1 MRRYWDKLELTYKS
15 VRIRNIQRI
24 LNIVQVVLIFILSL
38 VILWLSGVS
47 FKPFYLPLD
56 FLFLFLIVMLLVYS
70 IEVIVFRWLEIGYSK
85 SSSAIHLMTK
95 KSLRVALVILVV
107 SIFILAVPLLVSFA
121 KSGLSNS
128 GTNVQI
134 LPGESLSV
142 NFTNHDRLSLS
153 QVSGIS
159 VSTQGGDV
167 SAWVL
172 TEDEFQT
179 VTTFACPP
187 TGDLCPTRTG
197 SDFTIS
203 PSLLKKDFDKY
214 VLYIT
219 SGSPEFVSYSVDVEL
234 SPYVIQHI
242 PILAL
247 ISIITQAVWIGYLL
261 PIKRKYERESIY
273 SRDYVHEKGYAP
285 VTKGGSEHAT
295 RDQRVVFETVKPN
308 EPSEVGRYEHE
319 EVPEEIV
326 DIDSTLLQARTD
338 FNNGNFDM
346 ALKAYDRVLT
356 AEKRNLMALN
366 GRAKALEFL
375 RKPEDA
381 LETYDILIE
390 LNPKVEYNW
399 VKTGDLFHQLGR
411 SGEAAERYKEA
422 IALNSS
428 SVAVERLSRMEESVD
443 YLMAQATT
451 FSGHGRYQEAL
462 RHYDLALKREPENI
476 RALIGMSVALR
487 ELKKLDEAEVVLR
500 KVLDIDFYNSNALEG
515 LGRIYKEKLNLDPND
530 EKALIDHGDILLEQ
544 GKLDLAVLDYNTVL
558 ELNPENEEAKIR
570 LDDMSD
576 QPIPLPVEQKQ
587 VVEEFAKIAGV
598 GQARALALI
607 GAGYDSVEKLA
618 NAKIEDIMKVR
629 GIHERLAIMINASL
643 LPENQ

>member
-24 LNIVQVVLIFILSL
+24 LNIIQIVLIVILSF

-56 FLFLFLIVMLLVYS
+56 FLFLFLMVMLLVYS
-70 IEVIVFRWLEIGYSK
+70 IEVIVFRFLEIGYSK
-85 SSSAIHLMTK
+85 SPSAIHLMTK
-95 KSLRVALVILVV
+95 KSLRVAIVILVV

-128 GTNVQI
+128 GTNIQI
-134 LPGESLSV
+134 VPGQPLSI
-142 NFTNHDRLSLS
+142 NFTNQDRLSLS

-159 VSTQGGDV
+159 VSTQSGSVD
-167 SAWVL
+167 AWVL
-172 TEDEFQT
+172 TEDEFQSVT
-179 VTTFACPP
+179 VFACPP
-187 TGDLCPTRTG
+187 AGDMCPTRTG

-214 VLYIT
+214 VLYIA
-219 SGSPEFVSYSVDVEL
+219 GASPVFISYSVDVEL
-234 SPYVIQHI
+234 SPYVIQYI

-247 ISIITQAVWIGYLL
+247 ISIITQGVWIGYLL
-261 PIKRKYERESIY
+261 PIKRKFERESIY

-285 VTKGGSEHAT
+285 VTKGGPEQKT
-295 RDQRVVFETVKPN
+295 QEQRVVFETVRPP
-308 EPSEVGRYEHE
+308 ETREFGRYEPE

-381 LETYDILIE
+381 LETYDVLIE

-399 VKTGDLFHQLGR
+399 VKTGDLLYQLGR

-422 IALNSS
+422 ISLNGS

-443 YLMAQATT
+443 YLMAQAIA
-451 FSGHGRYQEAL
+451 FSGHGRYKEAL
-462 RHYDLALKREPENI
+462 RHYDLILKKEPENM

-487 ELKKLDEAEVVLR
+487 ELKRLDEAEVVLK

-544 GKLDLAVLDYNTVL
+544 GKMDLAILDYNTVL
-558 ELNPENEEAKIR
+558 ELNPDNGEAQIR
-570 LDDMSD
+570 LDDMKD
-576 QPIPLPVEQKQ
+576 EPIPLPVEQKQ
-587 VVEEFAKIAGV
+587 VVEEFTNIPGV

-607 GAGYDSVEKLA
+607 SGGFDSVEKLA
-618 NAKIEDIMKVR
+618 SAKIEDLMKVR
-629 GIHERLAIMINASL
+629 GITERLAIMINATF

>member
-15 VRIRNIQRI
+15 VRIRNIQRM
-24 LNIVQVVLIFILSL
+24 LNITQVVLIVILSI
-38 VILWLSGVS
+38 VILWLSG
-47 FKPFYLPLD
+47 YLPLD

-70 IEVIVFRWLEIGYSK
+70 IEVIVFRFLEIGYSK

-107 SIFILAVPLLVSFA
+107 SIFILAVPLLVSYA
-121 KSGLSNS
+121 KGGLTDS
-128 GTNVQI
+128 GTNIQI
-134 LPGESLSV
+134 TPGQPLIV
-142 NFTNHDRLSLS
+142 NFTNQDRLSLS
-153 QVSGIS
+153 FVSGIS
-159 VSTQGGDV
+159 VSTQSGSVD
-167 SAWVL
+167 AWVL
-172 TEDEFQT
+172 TEDEFQS
-179 VTTFACPP
+179 VTAFGCPP
-187 TGDLCPTRTG
+187 AGDLCPTQSG

-214 VLYIT
+214 VLYIAST
-219 SGSPEFVSYSVDVEL
+219 SSVFISYSVDVEL
-234 SPYVIQHI
+234 SPYVIQYI

-273 SRDYVHEKGYAP
+273 SRDYVHDTGSAQ
-285 VTKGGSEHAT
+285 VTKGKAVQKAPGE
-295 RDQRVVFETVKPN
+295 RVVFETVRPS
-308 EPSEVGRYEHE
+308 EPREVGRYDHE
-319 EVPEEIV
+319 EVPEEII
-326 DIDSTLLQARTD
+326 DIDTTLLQARTD

-366 GRAKALEFL
+366 GRAKALEFMK
-375 RKPEDA
+375 KPEGA

-399 VKTGDLFHQLGR
+399 VKTGDLLHQLGR

-422 IALNSS
+422 ISINAS
-428 SVAVERLSRMEESVD
+428 SVAVERLERMEESVD
-443 YLMAQATT
+443 YLMSQAIT
-451 FSGHGRYQEAL
+451 FSGHGRYEEAQ
-462 RHYDLALKREPENI
+462 RHYELALKKEPENM

-487 ELKKLDEAEVVLR
+487 ELKRLDEAEMVLK

-515 LGRIYKEKLNLDPND
+515 LGRIYKEKLNLDPKN
-530 EKALIDHGDILLEQ
+530 EAALISHGDILLEQ
-544 GKLDLAVLDYNTVL
+544 GKLDLAILDYNTVL
-558 ELNPENEEAKIR
+558 ELNPDNGEAQIR
-570 LDDMSD
+570 LDDMKTE
-576 QPIPLPVEQKQ
+576 PIPLPVEQKQ
-587 VVEEFAKIAGV
+587 VVEEFTNIPGV

-607 GAGYDSVEKLA
+607 GAGYDSVDKLTK
-618 NAKIEDIMKVR
+618 AKIEDLMKVR
-629 GIHERLAIMINASL
+629 GINERLAIMINATF